1 MGSINNIVVSFQ
13 NVHKNYYDTHA
24 LKGVSFEVHWKEVF
38 GFVGP
43 NGAGKAAVFRIVSGI
58 LKPDQGALLIN
69 GVDTKFRLEQIRER
83 VGYLPEF
90 SRLYERLSLTENLEF
105 FAKIHGIKDRK
116 GRLSELLELLDIVE
130 LKNHTVAKLSK
141 GQKQRVSI
149 ASALLHDPEILV
161 LDEPTAGLD
170 PLTAVF
176 IRETITKMAQEGK
189 TVLVSSHN
197 LYEIEKIC
205 NRLAILNDGFIIEM
219 GPTNVLKQK
228 LGSNIL
234 EIKFLEPFKDKLKI
248 DIKGVIIHEVKEN
261 GIIVKIDKLNV
272 INQLLNYLIKQGISV
287 GGVMPRKSLE
297 DAYVDYMKER
307 TE

>member
-1 MGSINNIVVSFQ
+1 M
-13 NVHKNYYDTHA
+13 
-24 LKGVSFEVHWKEVF
+24 
-38 GFVGP
+38 
-43 NGAGKAAVFRIVSGI
+43 
-58 LKPDQGALLIN
+58 
-69 GVDTKFRLEQIRER
+69 
-83 VGYLPEF
+83 
-90 SRLYERLSLTENLEF
+90 
-105 FAKIHGIKDRK
+105 
-116 GRLSELLELLDIVE
+116 
-130 LKNHTVAKLSK
+130 
-141 GQKQRVSI
+141 
-149 ASALLHDPEILV
+149 HDPEILV